1 MRDCYRLLVPVLLMA
16 AVAAGCGGDGYG
28 KANTPAPA
36 TPAGTSRAAT
46 GQSLISIQVAD
57 NSFVPANLTVPKG
70 TKVTWDWAGMNAHS
84 VVGTWAGSAVQ
95 SAQQTGSGT
104 FAFTFEAAGTFNY
117 QCGVHGAAMAGKVT
131 VKP

>member
-1 MRDCYRLLVPVLLMA
+1 MRDCYRLFVPVLLMA
-16 AVAAGCGGDGYG
+16 AVAAGCGGDGSG
-28 KANTPAPA
+28 KADTPGAA
-36 TPAGTSRAAT
+36 TPTRTSSAAA

-57 NSFVPANLTVPKG
+57 NSFAPANLTVPKG
-70 TKVTWDWAGMNAHS
+70 TKVTWDWAGTNPHS

-95 SAQQTGSGT
+95 SAQQRGSGT